1 MKDYSKMSD
10 AEIAMRVAC
19 SIDGV
24 DVDDN
29 GIPKYAVDCY
39 LYNSANSIKWLRVGD
54 DEFEFF
60 NPCNNPSDAWPLIE
74 SNLICLM
81 ADVFC
86 EPQDGGKWIAQP
98 SYGWQH
104 ERVRNDNPLRA
115 AMIVYLMMKDEDK

>member
-10 AEIAMRVAC
+10 FEINSAVHNHTNDLGF
-19 SIDGV
+19 SLEFLGD
-24 DVDDN
+24 DVITWVN
-29 GIPKYAVDCY
+29 GIHVFTTGKVDCANNGLHDY
-39 LYNSANSIKWLRVGD
+39 CNS
-54 DEFEFF
+54 
-60 NPCNNPSDAWPLIE
+60 PSDAWPIIE

-98 SYGWQH
+98 AYGWQH

-115 AMIVYLMMKDEDK
+115 AMIVYLMMKDEEK

>member
-10 AEIAMRVAC
+10 FEINKAVA
-19 SIDGV
+19 INRGGYQGHVKHMEHGV
-24 DVDDN
+24 KESDRDSH
-29 GIPKYAVDCY
+29 GIFY
-39 LYNSANSIKWLRVGD
+39 
-54 DEFEFF
+54 FERDY
-60 NPCNNPSDAWPLIE
+60 CNNPSDAWEIID

-98 SYGWQH
+98 AYGWQH

-115 AMIVYLMMKDEDK
+115 AMIMYLMMKDEEK

>member
-10 AEIAMRVAC
+10 MEINQAVAC
-19 SIDGV
+19 E
-24 DVDDN
+24 
-29 GIPKYAVDCY
+29 
-39 LYNSANSIKWLRVGD
+39 LYGCHKWSVNRVGNFYHCGFD
-54 DEFEFF
+54 GSQYVEVTVA
-60 NPCNNPSDAWPLIE
+60 NYCNNPSDAWPLIE

-98 SYGWQH
+98 AYGWQH

-115 AMIVYLMMKDEDK
+115 AMIVYLMMKDEEQ

>member
-10 AEIAMRVAC
+10 FEIDKAVSTALGMDASGATEENNIMYGC
-19 SIDGV
+19 FD
-24 DVDDN
+24 DV
-29 GIPKYAVDCY
+29 
-39 LYNSANSIKWLRVGD
+39 
-54 DEFEFF
+54 
-60 NPCNNPSDAWPLIE
+60 CNNPSDAWPLIE

-98 SYGWQH
+98 AYGWQH

-115 AMIVYLMMKDEDK
+115 AMIVYLMMKDGEK

>member
-10 AEIAMRVAC
+10 FEINKAVALSLGIEVVEWSGRIFGC
-19 SIDGV
+19 VERKIDNVTSVIGV
-24 DVDDN
+24 ID
-29 GIPKYAVDCY
+29 Y
-39 LYNSANSIKWLRVGD
+39 
-54 DEFEFF
+54 
-60 NPCNNPSDAWPLIE
+60 CNNPSDAWPIIE

-98 SYGWQH
+98 AYGWQH

-115 AMIVYLMMKDEDK
+115 AMIMYLMMKDGEK

>member
-10 AEIAMRVAC
+10 FEVNKAVIAFSCAYADVD
-19 SIDGV
+19 IVQHPHHVDGV
-24 DVDDN
+24 SV
-29 GIPKYAVDCY
+29 G
-39 LYNSANSIKWLRVGD
+39 LYRACGD
-54 DEFEFF
+54 YYEWFDY
-60 NPCNNPSDAWPLIE
+60 CNNPSDAWPLIE

-98 SYGWQH
+98 AYGWQH

-115 AMIVYLMMKDEDK
+115 AMIVYLMMKDGEK

>member
-39 LYNSANSIKWLRVGD
+39 LCNSANSIKWLRVGD

-98 SYGWQH
+98 AYGWQH
-104 ERVRNDNPLRA
+104 ERVLNDNPLRA
-115 AMIVYLMMKDEDK
+115 AMIVYLMMKDEEK

>member
-29 GIPKYAVDCY
+29 GIPKFAVDCY

-74 SNLICLM
+74 NNLICLM

-98 SYGWQH
+98 AYGWQH

-115 AMIVYLMMKDEDK
+115 AMIVYLMMKNKEK

>member
-10 AEIAMRVAC
+10 FEINKAVA
-19 SIDGV
+19 INRGGYQGHVEHMKHGV
-24 DVDDN
+24 KESNRDSH
-29 GIPKYAVDCY
+29 GIFY
-39 LYNSANSIKWLRVGD
+39 
-54 DEFEFF
+54 FERDY
-60 NPCNNPSDAWPLIE
+60 CNNPSDAWPLIE

-98 SYGWQH
+98 AYGWQH

-115 AMIVYLMMKDEDK
+115 AMIVYLMMKDVE